1 MTQWEILGIEPTDDL
16 SVIKKAYSRQL
27 KNHHPEDDPEG
38 YQNLREAYDSI
49 TKMLKQQKR
58 AEKEAAFSTAD
69 DAEME
74 VDIPEE
80 TITEDEEYVP
90 ATSLFPDHIG
100 SLHEPLS
107 DVALLLDQAEVL
119 YGDFEARLNEGRWM
133 DLLDQDVLWNMEL
146 QQRVSEEMLLFI
158 WHHCLLPKRIWI
170 LLENQFGWQQM
181 LKEGNHSLDEEDA
194 EHFYRFY
201 ERRIGYFPALR
212 YDWTIGV
219 DMDHESFFHALESAY
234 DEWFKGDFEASEAY
248 AKTALS
254 LFDRHPDVHKLLGQ
268 LHLHQGRVKHAL
280 PHLVEVTKLD
290 PDDLDAQ
297 LSSARALYED
307 GAYEESAAVLAYL
320 IELEPENTDFLN
332 LYGKVLFKQKKL
344 VEARRV
350 FKQVKHIDPIGDSEV
365 LVYLANIHRI
375 MRNDPGKFDST
386 TKDIEAELYLLSPGK
401 KFAVFLWSQFRWGMI
416 FSCIF
421 LFVSWH
427 QLGNLAEEIHMNRV
441 GFTLVTI
448 FSMGSEYRQPT
459 STIIWTIIWTAILL
473 LSLRKIVKRWNR
485 VRRSL
490 VG

>member
-49 TKMLKQQKR
+49 TKMVKQQKR
-58 AEKEAAFSTAD
+58 AEKEAAFATTD
-69 DAEME
+69 EAEME

-107 DVALLLDQAEVL
+107 DVALLLDQAEAL
-119 YGDFEARLNEGRWM
+119 YVDFEARLDEGRWM

-212 YDWTIGV
+212 YDWTIGEE
-219 DMDHESFFHALESAY
+219 MDHEAFFHALESAY

-350 FKQVKHIDPIGDSEV
+350 FKQVKHINPIGDSEV

>member
-49 TKMLKQQKR
+49 TKMVKQQKR

>member
-69 DAEME
+69 EAEME

-119 YGDFEARLNEGRWM
+119 YGDFEARLDEGRWM

>member
-49 TKMLKQQKR
+49 TKMVKQQKR
-58 AEKEAAFSTAD
+58 AEKEAAFATTD
-69 DAEME
+69 EAEME

-107 DVALLLDQAEVL
+107 DVALLLDQAEAL
-119 YGDFEARLNEGRWM
+119 YVDFEARLDERRWM